1 MLQLHNTVTWH
12 CKVEVSLSK
21 TLKLGNAEENR
32 PKPISV
38 NARLG
43 VEDCYLLTFSAI
55 VGLINCY
62 DGGSKY

>member
-43 VEDCYLLTFSAI
+43 VEDCYLHGESEQITETVLNT
-55 VGLINCY
+55 
-62 DGGSKY
+62 